1 MARDRQESSPA
12 QADDVDRFI
21 AQRASETPEIDTEGM
36 AIFGRIYRLA
46 TRIAPHME
54 ALFARYELERGE
66 FDVLATLQRAGAP
79 YQLTPTTL
87 CVSLMVSSGGLTYR
101 LKRLEKAGWIKRFP
115 SKEDGRSLIVAL
127 TDAGYELTLRAFEE
141 DMRLENSW
149 LASLDPAERR
159 ALADLLRKL
168 GHAVPVFGTEH
179 DPPG

>member
-1 MARDRQESSPA
+1 MARDKQETSPA
-12 QADDVDRFI
+12 QTDDVDRFI

-87 CVSLMVSSGGLTYR
+87 CASLMVSSGGLTYR
-101 LKRLEKAGWIKRFP
+101 LKRLEKAGWIERVK

-127 TDAGYELTLRAFEE
+127 TDAGYDLTRRAFEE
-141 DMRLENSW
+141 DMRLERSW
-149 LASLDPAERR
+149 LAPLEPSERR

-168 GHAVPVFGTEH
+168 GHAVPVFGSEH